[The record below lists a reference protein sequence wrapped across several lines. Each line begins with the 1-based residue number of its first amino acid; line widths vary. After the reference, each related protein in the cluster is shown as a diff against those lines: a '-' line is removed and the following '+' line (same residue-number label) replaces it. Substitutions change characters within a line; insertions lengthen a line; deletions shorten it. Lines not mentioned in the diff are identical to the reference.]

1 MNYHEYYQI
10 KGNINNHTGGITNDK
25 STKGYLS
32 NYSPE
37 GVNIS
42 MSSTVQGVGNIGSS
56 SSSSSK
62 GVVRY
67 GSDDQA
73 YHACVVDD
81 GSRDM
86 IIFGGWTDSGGLGLG
101 KIVLCA

>member
-42 MSSTVQGVGNIGSS
+42 MSSTIQGVGSIESN
-56 SSSSSK
+56 SSSK
-62 GVVRY
+62 GDVRY

-73 YHACVVDD
+73 FHIRAVDD

-86 IIFGGWTDSGGLGLG
+86 IIFGGWTDSGGLGPG
-101 KIVLCA
+101 KIVLRV